1 MTYTPEQIRQ
11 MLDAATKGPW
21 LWRVG
26 LRPDCEAYLMGGGG
40 NLVMDFVRRGM
51 QRAIARFNVGGI
63 MHRADE
69 IAVPLKGQEHNA
81 AWNSTLTHPDAVL
94 IQEAP
99 TIIDQLLKENARL
112 RQESAGAIASAYNEG
127 FHAHRCVGGNPL
139 DLFKTSNARRAIG
152 DILEAAQ

>member
-1 MTYTPEQIRQ
+1 MTYTPEQIRE

-94 IQEAP
+94 IQEGP
-99 TIIDQLLKENARL
+99 TIIGDLLAEVTRL
-112 RQESAGAIASAYNEG
+112 RTLAETAFLEG
-127 FHAHRCVGGNPL
+127 VEKGRGCAEHHKSSLWLVS
-139 DLFKTSNARRAIG
+139 DARTALG
-152 DILEAAQ
+152 DGK